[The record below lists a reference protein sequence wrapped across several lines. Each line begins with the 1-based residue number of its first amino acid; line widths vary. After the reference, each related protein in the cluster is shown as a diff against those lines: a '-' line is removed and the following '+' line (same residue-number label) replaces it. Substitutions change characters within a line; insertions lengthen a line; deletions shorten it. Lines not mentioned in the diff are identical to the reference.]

1 MRDPDFVLEAMG
13 VRTACDGVKGYYPA
27 FDVTPPHLVSGV
39 VTDRGIYAPY
49 DLHRYFANGNDGEYT
64 DKDLCI

>member
-1 MRDPDFVLEAMG
+1 M
-13 VRTACDGVKGYYPA
+13 
-27 FDVTPPHLVSGV
+27 TPPHLVSGV

-49 DLHRYFANGNDGEYT
+49 DLHRYFADGNDGEYT